1 MDGGPLSAGAGGPL
15 QGRFEEGL
23 RFLAAALALDLDGR
37 NGQAVVTAAC
47 DALRCFLAVLD
58 AAADR
63 HLPDPEGGVARLR
76 DQLEALL
83 TPRQDSAE
91 AAHHAVEAARLARD
105 QAAALLPRLI
115 GP

>member
-1 MDGGPLSAGAGGPL
+1 MSSGPGGP
-15 QGRFEEGL
+15 QQVRFEEGL
-23 RFLAAALALDLDGR
+23 RFLAAALALELDGR
-37 NGQAVVTAAC
+37 EPKAIVTAAC

-63 HLPDPEGGVARLR
+63 HLPDPGGEVARLR

-83 TPRQDSAE
+83 APNQASID

-105 QAAALLPRLI
+105 QAAALLPKLMA
-115 GP
+115 

>member
-1 MDGGPLSAGAGGPL
+1 MSADSFSAGAGGPL

-23 RFLAAALALDLDGR
+23 RFLATALALEWDGR
-37 NGQAVVTAAC
+37 NDSAIVSAAC
-47 DALRCFLAVLD
+47 EALKCFLVVLD

-63 HLPDPEGGVARLR
+63 HLQDSEGGVARLR

-83 TPRQDSAE
+83 TPGQLPFE

-105 QAAALLPRLI
+105 QAAELLPRVMV
-115 GP
+115 

>member
-1 MDGGPLSAGAGGPL
+1 MDSASSSAGAGGFH

-23 RFLAAALALDLDGR
+23 RFLATALALEVDGR
-37 NGQAVVTAAC
+37 NAQAITSAAC
-47 DALRCFLAVLD
+47 DALRCFLEILN

-63 HLPDPEGGVARLR
+63 HLPDSEGGVARLR

-83 TPRQDSAE
+83 TPEQASTD

-105 QAAALLPRLI
+105 QAAVLLPKLMVQ
-115 GP
+115 